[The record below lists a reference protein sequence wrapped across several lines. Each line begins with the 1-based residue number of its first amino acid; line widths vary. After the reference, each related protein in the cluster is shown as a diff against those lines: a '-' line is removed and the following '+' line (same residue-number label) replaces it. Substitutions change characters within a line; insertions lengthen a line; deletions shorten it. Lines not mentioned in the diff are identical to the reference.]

1 MFNRYFSYCILLAG
15 ILLCSVT
22 NAQTIH
28 PYGLEQMISVAD
40 DDLIGTTRFIGL
52 AGAMTAVGG
61 DPSAVLRNPAGLGIY
76 RHSQFSVSAAG
87 TFRRF
92 VPSTGADNGVW
103 YDRWHLSQISYVVA
117 LTHPERVAGIIS
129 NNIMISYNRR
139 ADIMCNVRL
148 NDNSARRS
156 EPNWIETT
164 IDEYG
169 HRHDVDIH
177 YAMNINNSVYWG
189 LGMTVEWLE
198 TRQTIDR
205 WEYAAVDKRGQER
218 EYDLVKTTQGKG
230 VGWGASLGVL
240 VRPVQFL
247 RIGASVESP
256 VIGKMRE
263 TDYYTET
270 IRYPGTTGKDEKYES
285 PTYNSNWRMLTPLNA
300 SAGVGLQWTTHGLLS
315 LQYDLRYHK
324 LSGISQTARAGL
336 EVAMTN
342 HWFLDAGYA
351 YTTSYTRHRGSIGLH
366 YLGNWLRVGLAYSF
380 SWSKAMVMD
389 SLYYTEQGTY
399 TTRENRIVFS
409 FQWNS

>member
-1 MFNRYFSYCILLAG
+1 MSNRYLAYCILLIG
-15 ILLCSVT
+15 ILFCPVA

-28 PYGLEQMISVAD
+28 PYGLEQMMSVAD
-40 DDLIGTTRFIGL
+40 EDLTGTTRFVGL

-61 DPSAVLRNPAGLGIY
+61 DPSAVIQNPAGLGVY

-139 ADIMCNVRL
+139 ADIMCNVRI
-148 NDNSARRS
+148 NDSGARRN
-156 EPNWIETT
+156 EANWIETT

-169 HRHDVDIH
+169 HRHDFDIH
-177 YAMNINNSVYWG
+177 YAMNISNTVLWG
-189 LGMTVEWLE
+189 LGMTVEWLQ

-205 WEYAAVDKRGQER
+205 WEYTAADKRGLAR
-218 EYDLVKTTQGKG
+218 EYDFVETASGKA

-240 VRPVQFL
+240 VRPIQLL

-270 IRYPGTTGKDEKYES
+270 MRYLRVTGMDVKYDS
-285 PTYNSNWRMLTPLNA
+285 PNYNSSWRMLTPLKA

-324 LSGISQTARAGL
+324 LSGVSHTARAGL

-342 HWFLDAGYA
+342 HWFLEAGYA
-351 YTTSYTRHRGSIGLH
+351 YSTLYTRHRGSVGLH
-366 YLGNWLRVGLAYSF
+366 YLGNWLRIGLAYSF
-380 SWSKAMVMD
+380 SWSKDKVMD
-389 SLYYTEQGTY
+389 SLYYTEQGTF

-409 FQWNS
+409 FQWNT